1 MIYIYTDGSASNDK
15 AAAAAVIDNS
25 SSIEVFYKLHALFLA
40 LDCVTTAD
48 DDERNS
54 IIFSNSKSA
63 LQAILG
69 QDWMHPLVLKVL
81 ERLHWL
87 VRYQEKRVLFYWI
100 PSHVGIRVNEK
111 ADAAAKAG
119 LSRRV
124 TNIPIHLW

>member
-15 AAAAAVIDNS
+15 AAPAAVIDNS

-40 LDCVTTAD
+40 LDCVKTAD

-69 QDWMHPLVLKVL
+69 QLRLDASSCPQSTGTPPLASTVP
-81 ERLHWL
+81 R
-87 VRYQEKRVLFYWI
+87 EKSIILLD
-100 PSHVGIRVNEK
+100 S
-111 ADAAAKAG
+111 
-119 LSRRV
+119 
-124 TNIPIHLW
+124 